1 MPLVACYSI
10 FIKLVCL
17 GLLLRLAWSD
27 LQWRRLP
34 NLLVLGVVLCY
45 LLHVPAAPTGGLWG
59 HLATGLLALLAGM
72 ALTAAGAIG
81 AGDAKLAA
89 AVLCW
94 AGPVSCLP
102 TLLVATQSG
111 LLLALL
117 GLLARRCL
125 QNGKAGAFAGLLHCL
140 TVVRGVPYGVAL
152 AAGGVFALR
161 FSS

>member
-34 NLLVLGVVLCY
+34 NLLVLGVALCY
-45 LLHVPAAPTGGLWG
+45 LLHAPVAPAGLWS
-59 HLATGLLALLAGM
+59 HLATGLVALLAGM
-72 ALTAAGAIG
+72 ALTAAGAVG

-94 AGPVSCLP
+94 AGPAACLP
-102 TLLVATQSG
+102 VLLVVTQTG

-117 GLLARRCL
+117 GLWARRCL
-125 QNGKAGAFAGLLHCL
+125 HNGNAGRFGRLLHYL

-152 AAGGVFALR
+152 ATGGVFALR
-161 FSS
+161 LPF